1 MPRAGVS
8 APGREGPQSS
18 TLVVGKTA
26 RQVPKSLLSLST
38 SSFLAGSLT
47 SLVYGEQSEK
57 TSPSDISLEMEHR
70 DKVGPGGLVR
80 GGRGWAHWHGGNGA
94 GAGALAL
101 DRRPGLAQDAPAR
114 RQGPQHALGQPDL
127 GQTPQ
132 PCQACFPSG
141 NTET

>member
-18 TLVVGKTA
+18 TPVVGKTA

-38 SSFLAGSLT
+38 SSFLADSLT

-80 GGRGWAHWHGGNGA
+80 GGRGWARWPWTGGLGSRRTRRLA
-94 GAGALAL
+94 GRGHSTRSGSLTSDKRLNLAKPVSPSL
-101 DRRPGLAQDAPAR
+101 FPQRKHRDLTPA
-114 RQGPQHALGQPDL
+114 A
-127 GQTPQ
+127 
-132 PCQACFPSG
+132 S
-141 NTET
+141 